1 MKENY
6 LVTIPVF
13 KNHEEIHLEHL
24 KNLNVSHFI
33 LPQISSVRIDTTS
46 LAYYLNKAIKKEIIL
61 TINTVDTNLRYI
73 QSRIL
78 GAQLF
83 NLSKFII
90 TRGDSKSIQ
99 KSNDKVI
106 NDSKPVFEY
115 PTTEVINHISN
126 MTKGYDFLQNKLN
139 GEIDAYIGSTIELPD
154 ISNKNIDLVKN
165 KIINGTK
172 FFITNPIYE
181 YNKYKEFLNSY
192 EQRFNS
198 KFVTDIYVSI
208 RMDLPRNSFYDKEFK
223 KSKYLSTGLSKDKY
237 YFNLVNHF
245 KANGINKF
253 NFILPSNKY
262 NFDKLNQ
269 EIILI
274 NNIIEKIKVKN

>member
-13 KNHEEIHLEHL
+13 KNYEEIHLEHL

-33 LPQISSVRIDTTS
+33 LPQISSVRIDTSS
-46 LAYYLNKAIKKEIIL
+46 LAYYLNKSIEKEIIL

-83 NLSKFII
+83 DISNFII
-90 TRGDSKSIQ
+90 TKGDSKSLQ
-99 KSNDKVI
+99 KSKDKVI

-115 PTTEVINHISN
+115 PTTEVIKHVSN

-139 GEIDAYIGSTIELPD
+139 TKIIACIGSTIELTD
-154 ISNKNIDLVKN
+154 TSNKNIDLVKN
-165 KIINGTK
+165 KINNGTE
-172 FFITNPIYE
+172 FFITNPIYV
-181 YNKYKEFLNSY
+181 YNKYKKFFNLY
-192 EQRFNS
+192 EQKSNS
-198 KFVTDIYVSI
+198 KFVPDVYLSI
-208 RMDLPRNSFYDKEFK
+208 RMDLPEDSFYDKEFEK
-223 KSKYLSTGLSKDKY
+223 TKYLSSGFSKDKY
-237 YFNLVNHF
+237 YFNLLNHF
-245 KANGINKF
+245 IDNGINKF

-274 NNIIEKIKVKN
+274 NKIIEKIKVKN